1 MSGTYKNMYAIFFLA
16 SLLFL
21 SSCYS
26 YRIATHAQPGTEISK
41 PVIANVYF
49 WGLLKKPV
57 EIHTPICDS
66 LEVNGVAEV
75 TVTTNLG
82 YALITVLTLGIWSP
96 VKVQWK
102 CSKPCQPT
110 GTL

>member
-1 MSGTYKNMYAIFFLA
+1 MSGSYKNFYSTVFLA

-21 SSCYS
+21 NSCYS
-26 YRIATHAQPGTEISK
+26 YRVATHAQPGTEISES
-41 PVIANVYF
+41 VIANVYF

-57 EIHTPICDS
+57 EKQTPSCDS

>member
-1 MSGTYKNMYAIFFLA
+1 MRTRQHLVPTNTITGCERMQKLLDSVAILYQQE
-16 SLLFL
+16 L
-21 SSCYS
+21 
-26 YRIATHAQPGTEISK
+26 
-41 PVIANVYF
+41 
-49 WGLLKKPV
+49 
-57 EIHTPICDS
+57 DS

-75 TVTTNLG
+75 TMTTNLG

-96 VKVQWK
+96 IKVQWK